1 MSFTFKLKE
10 DATDYNDTELTFT
23 TAKGT
28 GMTVNITR
36 EFVASVVS
44 AAGAMS
50 PGANN
55 WDEAEQTLYLTQNSA
70 AASTAELTLY
80 SLGGSQVEIPAGSGF
95 SATAGAYQ
103 SGKQTFTFQ
112 LACKYIHN

>member
-1 MSFTFKLKE
+1 
-10 DATDYNDTELTFT
+10 
-23 TAKGT
+23 
-28 GMTVNITR
+28 
-36 EFVASVVS
+36 
-44 AAGAMS
+44 MS

-103 SGKQTFTFQ
+103 SGKQTFTFSWP
-112 LACKYIHN
+112 ANTSHNFNGAGSDRHTEEQFANVQDRHYQSEATAQPDQ